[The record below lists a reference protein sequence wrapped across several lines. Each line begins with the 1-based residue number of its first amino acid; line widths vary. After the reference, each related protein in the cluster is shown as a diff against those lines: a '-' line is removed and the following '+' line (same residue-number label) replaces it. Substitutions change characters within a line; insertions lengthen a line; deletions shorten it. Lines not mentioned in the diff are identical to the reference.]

1 MSAPIGPDRKT
12 PDVAAVVTSSLLSPR
27 DVALVDAIAT
37 RMLELLDARRELPAG
52 SRSRLVTAAELAAV
66 LGVSRSTVY
75 EQRVKLGAR
84 HVGDGPRP
92 RLRFDVDQALAAWTA
107 CQSGEESQ
115 APDPPAT
122 TGRTRHQRPTATGS
136 HAPLLPVKGQKAA

>member
-1 MSAPIGPDRKT
+1 MSAPIGPERNT
-12 PDVAAVVTSSLLSPR
+12 PDSASLTTSSLLSPH
-27 DVALVDAIAT
+27 DVALVDAVA
-37 RMLELLDARRELPAG
+37 RRVAELLADRDQP
-52 SRSRLVTAAELAAV
+52 RSRLVSAAELAAV

-75 EQRVKLGAR
+75 EQRVKLGAW

-115 APDPPAT
+115 APDPPAS